1 MNFEVGSIYRFD
13 TLAPTVLGVSY
24 NNMKVDGLVTASIAS
39 KHMDIYSR
47 HKQLTTLIPGLPT
60 DANNC
65 TFVMFTNVSNNET
78 VILALE
84 YIVTASI
91 VSTEAVTLTVT
102 IPNSSPADGPV
113 IREALRKVGIIV
125 GSISS

>member
-1 MNFEVGSIYRFD
+1 MKFEVGSIYKFN

-24 NNMKVDGLVTASIAS
+24 SNMKVDGLVTASIAS
-39 KHMDIYSR
+39 KHMDVYSR
-47 HKQLTTLIPGLPT
+47 HKQLTTLITGLPV

-65 TFVMFTNVSNNET
+65 TFIMFTNVSNNET

-102 IPNSSPADGPV
+102 IPNSSPTDGPI
-113 IREALRKVGIIV
+113 IREALLRVGIV
-125 GSISS
+125 AGSISS